1 MRLKELSIL
10 AAVLAVIAIA
20 PVAYGDDK
28 KDCKREQDCA
38 LNAVSGGEIRP
49 LTEVL
54 AVAKEKLPGEV
65 IKVELEREDGIWV
78 YEVKVLTTSG
88 RRREIEINAKTLA
101 VIKID

>member
-1 MRLKELSIL
+1 MRLMKLAIL
-10 AAVLAVIAIA
+10 ATVLALIAIV
-20 PVAYGDDK
+20 PFAYGDDK

-38 LNAVSGGEIRP
+38 LNALSGGEIRP

-65 IKVELEREDGIWV
+65 IKVELEREDGVWV

>member
-1 MRLKELSIL
+1 MRLKDLSIL
-10 AAVLAVIAIA
+10 AVVLALIAIA

-38 LNAVSGGEIRP
+38 LNALAGGEIRP
-49 LTEVL
+49 LTDVL
-54 AVAKEKLPGEV
+54 AVAREKLPGEV
-65 IKVELEREDGIWV
+65 IKVELEREDGVWV